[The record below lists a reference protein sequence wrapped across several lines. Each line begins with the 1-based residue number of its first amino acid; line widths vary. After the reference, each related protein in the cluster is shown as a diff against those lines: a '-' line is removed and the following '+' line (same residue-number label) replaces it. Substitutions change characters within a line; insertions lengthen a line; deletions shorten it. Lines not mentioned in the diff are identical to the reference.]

1 MREWDS
7 NIYVPYVEK
16 NCGKTRRFLSA
27 VLFHFN
33 FFFQILY
40 CAWRLLDSRAALRQI
55 EIKLNLAHDKCSRGE
70 REAVGAEGGEC
81 NELSWRSLHVC
92 HVLVDGVVQI
102 GAACFPR
109 KFER

>member
-1 MREWDS
+1 M
-7 NIYVPYVEK
+7 EK
-16 NCGKTRRFLSA
+16 LGDFYLRFYFILIFFS
-27 VLFHFN
+27 N
-33 FFFQILY
+33 FFY

-55 EIKLNLAHDKCSRGE
+55 EIKLNLAHDKCSRVGGQ
-70 REAVGAEGGEC
+70 RQGAEGGEC

>member
-1 MREWDS
+1 M
-7 NIYVPYVEK
+7 EK
-16 NCGKTRRFLSA
+16 LGDFYLRFYFILI
-27 VLFHFN
+27 
-33 FFFQILY
+33 FFFQIFY

-55 EIKLNLAHDKCSRGE
+55 EIKLNLAHDKCSKGGQEGRSMG
-70 REAVGAEGGEC
+70 GAEGGEC